1 MTWLHGRDEG
11 GSEPAQ
17 RGRGL
22 RWRAC
27 LGLKL
32 VVSKHRASLEFPRRR
47 VTQCDLHK
55 VGRRLEESASGS
67 RGTMIATVQAT

>member
-1 MTWLHGRDEG
+1 MAGMRAGVNLLKGAEG
-11 GSEPAQ
+11 APLS
-17 RGRGL
+17 